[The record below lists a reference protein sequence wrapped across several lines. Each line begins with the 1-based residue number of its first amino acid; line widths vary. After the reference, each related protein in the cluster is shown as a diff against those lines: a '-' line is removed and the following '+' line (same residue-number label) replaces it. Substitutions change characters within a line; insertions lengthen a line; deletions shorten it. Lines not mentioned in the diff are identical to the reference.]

1 MWLLAAGCAFVAGVA
16 IAATRDPLWAA
27 VLCPVVGFAFLLS
40 NRTRTT
46 VALLVACVGAFALLG
61 AIRYDESIPEDWN
74 AFVSSWNGSEPVTI
88 QAVVAEEP
96 EQGSRYTQVLLD
108 DVHVEQSDGLR
119 PVEGRVLVTTPDPRP
134 LHYGDTVSL
143 HGSLEEPRQLGDFDY
158 AAYLARQGV
167 YSTLFC
173 QGISVVPTGNRRT
186 VTSTLLSLNRRL
198 GDAMAR
204 ALPEPES
211 SLAQSLLL
219 GRRGRLPDAVMDA
232 FTRTGTVHLLSISG
246 LHLAVVAA
254 AVLAVILAA
263 AGRRHYLYVCLGI
276 VALWTYALFTGMK
289 PPVVRAAIMLTVFL
303 LAELAGRQR
312 HAPTA
317 LALAAA
323 VMVGIEPQ
331 VLWQTSFQL
340 SVLAMGGL
348 VLLYGP
354 IRALLVRCLDWVQRH
369 TRMPPIQAGA
379 AADITAATIAA
390 TVAVW
395 PASAGTFG
403 QISLVGVPASLLTL
417 PILPFALASASAA
430 AVIALASP
438 ILVTPFAWVAWMFL
452 SCIIGVVEALSS
464 ISVATTGTQAWAD
477 GFIAGYYA
485 VLVAAAV
492 LWQRSRRPDDER
504 HAPPAPSPLTRPVVP
519 RWALPSLA
527 MAAVLV
533 WSAVLSA
540 PDGRLHVVFLDVGQ
554 GDATLVVTPT
564 GRTVLIDGGADG
576 QQTCTLVDRYLPFW
590 DRSIDVV
597 VATHPH
603 VDHLGG
609 LLSVVERY
617 DVGLVL
623 DSPVESASLPSAEW
637 ERRIADSNATRE
649 HATAGQELSLGD
661 GTSLTILNPAASVA
675 AGVPDADDNNGVVL
689 RLSYGDVSFLFA
701 ADIRAE
707 REVTLLH
714 RGAALQ
720 ANVLKVPH
728 HGSNTSAC
736 PQFLTAVNP
745 DVAIVSVGAENRYGH
760 PHPSVLEALAA
771 SGAAVLTT
779 QDCGTIELV
788 TDGHGLSVRT
798 GIRAPAAD
806 APAP

>member
-1 MWLLAAGCAFVAGVA
+1 MWLLAAGCAFVAGIA
-16 IAATRDPLWAA
+16 IAATRDPLWAV

-46 VALLVACVGAFALLG
+46 VALLGACVIAFALLG

-74 AFVSSWNGSEPVTI
+74 AFVSSRNGSEPVTI

-108 DVHVEQSDGLR
+108 DVLIEGSAGLQH
-119 PVEGRVLVTTPDPRP
+119 VEGRVLVTTPDPRP
-134 LHYGDTVSL
+134 LHYRDVVSL

-173 QGISVVPTGNRRT
+173 QTISVVPNGDRRT
-186 VTSTLLSLNRRL
+186 VTSTLLSLNRRF

-254 AVLAVILAA
+254 AVLAIMLAA
-263 AGRRHYLYVCLGI
+263 AGRRHYLYVWLGI

-289 PPVVRAAIMLTVFL
+289 PPVVRAAFMLTVFL

-331 VLWQTSFQL
+331 VLWQTSFRL

-354 IRALLVRCLDWVQRH
+354 IRALLVRCLEWVPRH

-395 PASAGTFG
+395 PVSAGTFG

-417 PILPFALASASAA
+417 PVLPFALASASAT
-430 AVIALASP
+430 AVIGLVSPVLA
-438 ILVTPFAWVAWMFL
+438 TPFAWVAWLFL
-452 SCIIGVVEALSS
+452 SCIIGVVETLSS
-464 ISVATTGTQAWAD
+464 ISMAVAETQSGGDW
-477 GFIAGYYA
+477 FIAGYYT
-485 VLVAAAV
+485 LMVAASV

-504 HAPPAPSPLTRPVVP
+504 HAPPAPSTLTRPVVP

-527 MAAVLV
+527 MAAMLV
-533 WSAVLSA
+533 WSAVLTA
-540 PDGRLHVVFLDVGQ
+540 PDGRLHVIFLDVGQ
-554 GDATLVVTPT
+554 GDSTLVVTPT
-564 GRTVLIDGGADG
+564 GRTVLIDGGADS

-590 DRSIDVV
+590 DRSLDVV

-603 VDHLGG
+603 ADHLGG

-623 DSPVESASLPSAEW
+623 DAPVASTSLPSVEW
-637 ERRIADSNATRE
+637 ERRLAGSGVTRK

-661 GTSLTILNPAASVA
+661 GTSLTVLNPAAPVL
-675 AGVPDADDNNGVVL
+675 AGVADAEDNNGVVL
-689 RLSYGDVSFLFA
+689 RLTYGDVSFLFA

-707 REVTLLH
+707 REATLLH
-714 RGAALQ
+714 HGAALR

-728 HGSNTSAC
+728 HGSDTSSC

-760 PHPSVLEALAA
+760 PHASVLEGLSA
-771 SGAAVLTT
+771 SGAAVLMT
-779 QDCGTIELV
+779 QDCGTIEFV
-788 TDGHGLSVRT
+788 TDGHQLSVRT
-798 GIRAPAAD
+798 GVRTPAAG
-806 APAP
+806 ATAT